1 MPTLKPVWAGQVLVH
16 ANLETSPSRL
26 PDDAVHL
33 RRKILLSMHFPFS
46 QWGELP
52 CLHLSNRRIGRG
64 GGRGG
69 VVLLFYLSLFV
80 DPVLAH
86 ASVQLRESLLPQPPE
101 Y

>member
-1 MPTLKPVWAGQVLVH
+1 MPTWRRLLVVF
-16 ANLETSPSRL
+16 

-69 VVLLFYLSLFV
+69 VVLLFYLSLWTQSF
-80 DPVLAH
+80 
-86 ASVQLRESLLPQPPE
+86 
-101 Y
+101 